1 MTSHMTFKISDSIQQ
16 HFKKTCNLAGTSMS
30 NELRRFVADYI
41 TRQVAIF
48 EQFEIQ
54 SSSINKYNNKTLNKA
69 TRRWEDSYE

>member
-16 HFKKTCNLAGTSMS
+16 DFKKTCNLAGTSMS

-54 SSSINKYNNKTLNKA
+54 SSSINKYNNKSLNKA

>member
-1 MTSHMTFKISDSIQQ
+1 
-16 HFKKTCNLAGTSMS
+16 
-30 NELRRFVADYI
+30 
-41 TRQVAIF
+41 VAIF